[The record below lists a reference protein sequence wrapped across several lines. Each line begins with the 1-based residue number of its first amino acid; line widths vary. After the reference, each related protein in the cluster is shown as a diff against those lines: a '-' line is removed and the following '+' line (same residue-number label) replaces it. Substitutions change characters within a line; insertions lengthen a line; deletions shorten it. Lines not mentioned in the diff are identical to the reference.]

1 METQSSMP
9 IFVHVALVKAF
20 NLGTSVFSSVKLE

>member
-1 METQSSMP
+1 METQSS
-9 IFVHVALVKAF
+9 IFVHVALLKAF